1 MDINQYMERLLG
13 YSKWETQA
21 LHVDSYLVSNPKI
34 TTLLMNSFE
43 NHAEQFED
51 SISLRRRDGNEEPV
65 KICVIPFDKNDPE
78 TQFLILIKSTR
89 ELDGLKKNLKEMEH
103 QAALGK
109 SVATFAH
116 EVRNPINKMHM
127 GLQVLQSVAEGNETQ
142 SPLIARMMNDCVR
155 LDHLMNSIL
164 SYVKPLENKL
174 KPLNLDLLV
183 KSIIEKWDAKLVR
196 NNVKMVYQCE
206 DVLPKISGDLRSLE
220 QVFTNLISNAVEAM
234 KQQNGGTLAI
244 KIEKWNEKT
253 IRVNVSDTGPGIP
266 EEILKNL
273 FTPFVSFSLQ
283 GTGLGLAII
292 KEIIAAHNGEISVES
307 FPGGTVFHITL
318 PIAEGE

>member
-1 MDINQYMERLLG
+1 
-13 YSKWETQA
+13 
-21 LHVDSYLVSNPKI
+21 
-34 TTLLMNSFE
+34 
-43 NHAEQFED
+43 
-51 SISLRRRDGNEEPV
+51 
-65 KICVIPFDKNDPE
+65 
-78 TQFLILIKSTR
+78 
-89 ELDGLKKNLKEMEH
+89 
-103 QAALGK
+103 
-109 SVATFAH
+109 
-116 EVRNPINKMHM
+116 
-127 GLQVLQSVAEGNETQ
+127 
-142 SPLIARMMNDCVR
+142 
-155 LDHLMNSIL
+155 MNSIL

-253 IRVNVSDTGPGIP
+253 IRVIVSDTGPGIP